1 MDGRSGCAINLSI
14 EVLGDRW
21 SMIILRDIMFG
32 NFRSYRELLTHSLE
46 GIATNIL
53 AARLKHL
60 EAEGLV
66 TIAADPQHKQRKIY
80 SLTEKSIAL
89 VPVLAQLG
97 AWGVRFLSPAPEL
110 AVRARVLAEGG
121 PDMWEDFMD
130 ELREIHLGIARP
142 AGSRSVLAE
151 LQDAYL
157 AELQKIEA
165 ARKA

>member
-21 SMIILRDIMFG
+21 SIIILRDIMFG

-60 EAEGLV
+60 EGEGLL
-66 TIAADPQHKQRKIY
+66 TQAPDPQHKQRKIY
-80 SLTEKSIAL
+80 SLTEKSIGL
-89 VPVLAQLG
+89 VPVMAQLG

-121 PDMWEDFMD
+121 PQMWDDFMD
-130 ELREIHLGIARP
+130 ELREIHLGVARR

-151 LQDAYL
+151 LQEAYL
-157 AELQKIEA
+157 EEVRRISEN
-165 ARKA
+165 